1 MSLTRIAAPLLALLF
16 LSGLASAQ
24 DKLVLK
30 EGVLELDNMAE
41 PGETPLYGAAY
52 FSPYESLD
60 KRVLAALELAKPGST
75 VYMSYYSI
83 SFNEYP
89 KMFRKLRDRGVKV
102 RLNLYEKEALAE
114 YKKIDDDLIADGFDV
129 ELIPNLR
136 NTTGYGS
143 MHTKFTVVNNE
154 IIVTGSANLSASASL
169 ANHEHVVVVQNKPL
183 ARRYKY
189 EWYEQRRAQRVMKKA
204 LTEAEWD
211 HFNTAFSN
219 PFPAGWK
226 GSSRA
231 ADLKRDLARVDRR
244 TRNYN
249 KLVQGWFSPED
260 DLEEKCRTEIRK
272 AKKTVHVAMYTFVN
286 GLVNDLVYV
295 ANKGVKVVV
304 VADDH
309 QMDMEYAAWVNTK
322 LENHPNIRYVRAS
335 NHLGLYSSLHHKYA
349 VIDGNVVL
357 GGSYNWTGNATHYN
371 DENLIVLHGK
381 KIADRF
387 ENDFASMLAEYDPQ
401 GPKLPVSVP
410 GNSTRTLFA
419 VKIPFEVPRGFK
431 VQVLV
436 RDAASQDE
444 RVVELRHSRSTGE
457 NWLGSA
463 DLPRGKTVTWRVRI
477 GNSKGMTGVLDGSGG
492 GKLYEENADAHTLE
506 VREDGLA
513 QIVHDRWTA
522 ATPTDID
529 DDE

>member
-1 MSLTRIAAPLLALLF
+1 MSSQRITAPLLALF
-16 LSGLASAQ
+16 LISGLASAQ
-24 DKLVLK
+24 DTLVLK
-30 EGVLELDNMAE
+30 EGVLELENVAE
-41 PGETPLYGAAY
+41 PGDTPLYGAAY

-60 KRVLAALELAKPGST
+60 QRVLAALEEAKPGST

-89 KMFRKLRDRGVKV
+89 KMFRKLRDKGVRV
-102 RLNLYEKEALAE
+102 RLNLYEKDALAE
-114 YKKIDDDLIADGFDV
+114 YKKIDDELKAEGFDV

-136 NTTGYGS
+136 NSTGYGS

-154 IIVTGSANLSASASL
+154 LIVTGSANLSASASL
-169 ANHEHVVVVQNKPL
+169 ANHEHVVVVKNKAL
-183 ARRYKY
+183 ARRYTS
-189 EWYEQRRAQRVMKKA
+189 EWHEQRRAQRAMRAA
-204 LTEAEWD
+204 LTDAEWA

-226 GSSRA
+226 GSTRE
-231 ADLKRDLARVDRR
+231 ADLKRELARIDRR
-244 TRNYN
+244 TRNPH

-260 DLEEKCRTEIRK
+260 DLQEKCSREIRK

-286 GLVNDLVYV
+286 GLVNDLVYA
-295 ANKGVKVVV
+295 ANKGVQVVV
-304 VADDH
+304 IADDH
-309 QMDMEYAAWVNTK
+309 QMDMEFASWVNEK
-322 LENHPNIRYVRAS
+322 LENTPNIRYVRAT

-349 VIDGNVVL
+349 VIDGTVVL

-381 KIADRF
+381 KIGDRF
-387 ENDFASMLAEYDPQ
+387 EQDFASMLAEYDPQ
-401 GPKLPVSVP
+401 GPSLPIQVP
-410 GNSTRTLFA
+410 GDTTRTLFA
-419 VKIPFEVPRGFK
+419 VKIPFDIPHGFT

-436 RDAASQDE
+436 REAGSQSE
-444 RVVELRHSRSTGE
+444 QVVELRHSRSTGE

-463 DLPRGKTVTWRVRI
+463 ELPRGKTVSWRVRI
-477 GNSKGMTGVLDGSGG
+477 GNSKGIAGVLDGSGG
-492 GKLYEENADAHTLE
+492 GKVYEESAGAHSLQ
-506 VREDGLA
+506 VRGDGLA

-529 DDE
+529 SE